1 MELVINSRQRDRRLD
16 RKLLKQ
22 IAEFTLAESLVEAAE
37 LGIHFVSAKE
47 MAKVHEQFMNID
59 GSTDVITFDHGSQPP
74 AKIHGEIFISIEDA
88 VAQAR
93 DFQTSWQSETAR
105 YIVHGI
111 LHLLS
116 YDDLEPKA
124 RAKMKREENR
134 LVSKLESN
142 FNLRQI
148 EKR

>member
-1 MELVINSRQRDRRLD
+1 MELIINNRQRARRLD

-22 IAEFTLAESLVEAAE
+22 IAAFTLAESRVEAAE
-37 LGIHFVSAKE
+37 LGIHFVSAKD
-47 MAKVHEQFMNID
+47 MARVHEQFMNIAA
-59 GSTDVITFDHGSQPP
+59 STDVITFDHGSEPP

-124 RAKMKREENR
+124 RARMKREENR
-134 LVSKLESN
+134 LLRKLESN
-142 FNLRQI
+142 FNLRHI